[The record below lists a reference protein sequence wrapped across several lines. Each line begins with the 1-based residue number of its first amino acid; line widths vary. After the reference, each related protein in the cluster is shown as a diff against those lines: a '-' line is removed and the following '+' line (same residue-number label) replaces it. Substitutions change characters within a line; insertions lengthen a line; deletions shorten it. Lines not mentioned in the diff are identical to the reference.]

1 MQPQRG
7 GLEEGGKDYRHPC
20 ISQEKQHPHTFH
32 DNGASFIV
40 AFLLP
45 VLTKCADGSIEVK
58 SFIADGFFL
67 YRNRLYMT
75 ELVVVL
81 KWLTFTG

>member
-1 MQPQRG
+1 MQPQKG
-7 GLEEGGKDYRHPC
+7 GLEEGGKNYRHPC

-40 AFLLP
+40 PFLLP
-45 VLTKCADGSIEVK
+45 V
-58 SFIADGFFL
+58 
-67 YRNRLYMT
+67 RPYMT

-81 KWLTFTG
+81 KWFYFYRLIIC